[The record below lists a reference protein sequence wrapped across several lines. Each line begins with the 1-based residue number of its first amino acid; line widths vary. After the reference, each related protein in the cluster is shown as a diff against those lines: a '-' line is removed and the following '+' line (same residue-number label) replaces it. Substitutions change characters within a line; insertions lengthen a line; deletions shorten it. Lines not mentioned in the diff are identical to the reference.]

1 MGLLELLIVSIGV
14 SSDAAAVA
22 ICKGLTL
29 KKFDAKKALIIGLYF
44 GIFQAL
50 MPCIGYLLGTSFE
63 KIITSLAHWVA
74 FILLSIIGFNMI
86 RGALSKGKD
95 NIDDKVD
102 FVSMLPLSVATSID
116 ALVIGVTFAI
126 LKVNILVAA
135 LLVGATAFIMCTIGV
150 KVGNKFGKKYKK
162 KAQIFGG
169 IVVILIGLK
178 ILFEH
183 LGILF

>member
-1 MGLLELLIVSIGV
+1 M
-14 SSDAAAVA
+14 
-22 ICKGLTL
+22 T
-29 KKFDAKKALIIGLYF
+29 
-44 GIFQAL
+44 
-50 MPCIGYLLGTSFE
+50 
-63 KIITSLAHWVA
+63 
-74 FILLSIIGFNMI
+74 
-86 RGALSKGKD
+86 
-95 NIDDKVD
+95 IDDGIHPGEGQTV
-102 FVSMLPLSVATSID
+102 VSGID
-116 ALVIGVTFAI
+116 Q
-126 LKVNILVAA
+126 